1 MLASVIGHYPHRN
14 QLLIDAGALAL
25 SKDISA
31 QEFQPNVGYGTIADA
46 PLKDMAVIACSQEH
60 GFVGASD
67 PIPYGN
73 LPIGTRVRVLPNHA
87 CITAAAYDR
96 YYVVDSELDGGK
108 SVVDVY
114 DRINGW

>member
-1 MLASVIGHYPHRN
+1 MAS
-14 QLLIDAGALAL
+14 
-25 SKDISA
+25 SA
-31 QEFQPNVGYGTIADA
+31 PTGRSPSATCRSARG
-46 PLKDMAVIACSQEH
+46 
-60 GFVGASD
+60 
-67 PIPYGN
+67 
-73 LPIGTRVRVLPNHA
+73 VRILPNHA